1 MQGSQVAVPVAFASN
16 KHLPVNQELC
26 VQTRVRK
33 FSSLDFLA
41 SSVELLSA
49 FLDVRNDNTNTKHE
63 HEDENTNVCEQ
74 RAAWGPYTE
83 GRLNCLRGGEH
94 R

>member
-1 MQGSQVAVPVAFASN
+1 MFVFVFRVRVCSWLQ
-16 KHLPVNQELC
+16 KELS

-33 FSSLDFLA
+33 FTSLDLLA

-49 FLDVRNDNTNTKHE
+49 VDVRNDNTNTKHE
-63 HEDENTNVCEQ
+63 HEDENTNVCAQ
-74 RAAWGPYTE
+74 RVAAGPYTE
-83 GRLNCLRGGEH
+83 GRLSCLCEGEH